1 LYYLKKTDSLRNTCM
16 KKYLIIVFLI
26 VCFGNWAYSQNK
38 RLFTV
43 DEFIQLIKQYHP
55 VAKQANL
62 QTQFADAELL
72 AAKGAFDP
80 TIAIGADRKTFDGSN
95 YYFHTNPELKIPTPI
110 GIDVKTGIEN
120 NGGNNL
126 ANEIS
131 SGKTSYAGVEVAL
144 VKGLLIDQRRA
155 ALQQAKIFKNQSE
168 QERLRILNDI
178 LFDAYTS
185 YWQWAGAYQLYS
197 IYNQFLNISTDRLR
211 LVKIA
216 YQNGDRAWAD
226 SIEAFTQV
234 QNFEILQ
241 ADASIKLNAA
251 VYNLSNYLWLKND
264 SAYLLP
270 EQFLPDTIA
279 FAINNFNPSL
289 NDLVTKAQNENPI
302 ISSYNF
308 KLDALEVERKLK
320 FQSLLPVL
328 NFKYNL
334 LNKDYYVLKGFNA
347 ALLENNYKWGI
358 DFKLP
363 LFLREGRGEYKK
375 AKLKITETNLQLNAK
390 RWEVEN
396 KIRTYFTEANL
407 LQQQLSIINSAYN
420 NYNTLLKTEVLKFKN
435 GESSL
440 FVINSREN
448 KLIETLQKQIELRIK
463 YFKAVYAVEWAAGLL
478 R

>member
-1 LYYLKKTDSLRNTCM
+1 
-16 KKYLIIVFLI
+16 
-26 VCFGNWAYSQNK
+26 
-38 RLFTV
+38 
-43 DEFIQLIKQYHP
+43 
-55 VAKQANL
+55 
-62 QTQFADAELL
+62 
-72 AAKGAFDP
+72 
-80 TIAIGADRKTFDGSN
+80 
-95 YYFHTNPELKIPTPI
+95 
-110 GIDVKTGIEN
+110 
-120 NGGNNL
+120 
-126 ANEIS
+126 
-131 SGKTSYAGVEVAL
+131 
-144 VKGLLIDQRRA
+144 
-155 ALQQAKIFKNQSE
+155 
-168 QERLRILNDI
+168 
-178 LFDAYTS
+178 S

-279 FAINNFNPSL
+279 FAINNFNASL

-363 LFLREGRGEYKK
+363 LFIREGRGEYKK

-396 KIRTYFTEANL
+396 KIRSYFTEANL
-407 LQQQLSIINSAYN
+407 LQKQLSIINSAYN

-448 KLIETLQKQIELRIK
+448 KLIETLQKQIELRVK